1 MAHGSVAR
9 PDSQF
14 GPGGQAVTRALPPS
28 TLFVADSDF
37 GALGTIMYLLH
48 GQPLAAR
55 ATVMLPPEAHALHAE
70 GLPVKCL
77 PYRSDAD
84 ILEAARAQDAE
95 VVCLYSGYLMAFHGV
110 FRLRRQSHSPGVL
123 RRLIATLQKEGRRV
137 ATSDPYLGTF
147 RVMMDVDLPGRRR
160 ALEQLLVRSPANRV
174 PGAAWLARIARGYEE
189 ANWRRLIG
197 SVADELAG
205 CVHVYPVPV
214 PPGGLPHASFFNASY
229 FSTPPVPAP
238 AAQAGRPS
246 WLFVLANFDLAYL
259 ETKYGREGFI
269 AQVAAKLGETLAQ
282 GRDATFIGPA
292 AACADLAA
300 RLGAVP
306 GLTLLSRCS
315 FTEFE
320 RRLLGAEVAYYW
332 QIFSTSAFMRLWSG
346 LPVFFFD
353 SGHNA
358 HILKPLYEVGVAR
371 YYVAGEPSYLDI
383 ARPLDA
389 AALGSHRSRFG
400 EEARAS
406 RAVLERLPGPGEVLS
421 RIAAV
426 GAVRPSDGSLRSPVP
441 PPAR

>member
-1 MAHGSVAR
+1 VAR
-9 PDSQF
+9 RDSQRAS
-14 GPGGQAVTRALPPS
+14 GERRVTRALAPS

-48 GQPLAAR
+48 GQPLAER
-55 ATVMLPPEAHALHAE
+55 ATVMLPPEAFALHAE

-77 PYRSDAD
+77 PYRCDTD

-123 RRLIATLQKEGRRV
+123 RRLIATLRKEGRHV

-174 PGAAWLARIARGYEE
+174 PGAAWLARVARGYEE

-205 CVHVYPVPV
+205 CVHLYPVPV
-214 PPGGLPHASFFNASY
+214 PPGGLPHASFFNARY
-229 FSTPPVPAP
+229 FNAP
-238 AAQAGRPS
+238 AAAASAPDPGRRPS
-246 WLFVLANFDLAYL
+246 WLFVLATFDLTYL

-269 AQVAAKLGETLAQ
+269 SKVAAKLREALAE

-292 AACADLAA
+292 AVCADLAA
-300 RLGAVP
+300 RLPEAP

-320 RRLLGAEVAYYW
+320 RRLLGAEVAFYW

-346 LPVFFFD
+346 LPVYFFD

-371 YYVAGEPSYLDI
+371 YYVAGEPRYLDM
-383 ARPLDA
+383 AQPLEADA
-389 AALGSHRSRFG
+389 LEGRRASFE

-406 RAVLERLPGPGEVLS
+406 RAILERLPGPGEMVS
-421 RIAAV
+421 RIALA
-426 GAVRPSDGSLRSPVP
+426 GAAQPSEGSLRSPAP